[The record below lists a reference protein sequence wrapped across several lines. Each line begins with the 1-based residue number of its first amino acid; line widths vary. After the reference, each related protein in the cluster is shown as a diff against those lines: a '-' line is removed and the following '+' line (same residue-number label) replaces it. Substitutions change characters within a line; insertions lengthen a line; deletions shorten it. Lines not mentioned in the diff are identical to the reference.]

1 MAVCYNRLWKL
12 LIDKKMSRTQLR
24 KEAHITS
31 NALAKMGKDEFVR
44 VDTLAKICTVLG
56 CKVDD
61 IMEIIPDSEIAN

>member
-1 MAVCYNRLWKL
+1 
-12 LIDKKMSRTQLR
+12 MSRTQLR